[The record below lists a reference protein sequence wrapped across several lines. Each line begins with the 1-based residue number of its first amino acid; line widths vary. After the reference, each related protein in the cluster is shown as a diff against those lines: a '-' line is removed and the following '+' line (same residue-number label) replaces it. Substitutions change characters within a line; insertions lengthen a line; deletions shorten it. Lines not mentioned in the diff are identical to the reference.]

1 MEHFETKITFWEK
14 NGTFWE
20 ILRKFHFF
28 WHPSLYF
35 SICPFL
41 CHIEVLRKKWNILR
55 TFEKKWNILRN
66 FEKNPGATRTSGR
79 ALCEKPYRSSPPLF
93 ARLSKCQKLLRKNWD
108 NVDGIL
114 FTHTSVTGQQKKQ
127 KMNSLTETKC
137 KVIVSIPR
145 VIGDAANG
153 TQKMMKTGFAFAWR
167 TIKPLQ
173 VSALESK
180 PSTQFGPHGNC
191 QLHRQLKNWQYT
203 FTAIRQEKSSIA
215 YANCLENVMSL
226 HAVNIFF
233 LSLVLFTLAK
243 NLL

>member
-1 MEHFETKITFWEK
+1 MEHFENFWEK

-20 ILRKFHFF
+20 ILRKIRVQ
-28 WHPSLYF
+28 PE
-35 SICPFL
+35 P
-41 CHIEVLRKKWNILR
+41 
-55 TFEKKWNILRN
+55 
-66 FEKNPGATRTSGR
+66 SGR

-191 QLHRQLKNWQYT
+191 QLHRQLKKLTVHLHCNQARKE
-203 FTAIRQEKSSIA
+203 FNCICKLPRKCDVTACSE
-215 YANCLENVMSL
+215 
-226 HAVNIFF
+226 HIFSF
-233 LSLVLFTLAK
+233 IGTVYLS
-243 NLL
+243 